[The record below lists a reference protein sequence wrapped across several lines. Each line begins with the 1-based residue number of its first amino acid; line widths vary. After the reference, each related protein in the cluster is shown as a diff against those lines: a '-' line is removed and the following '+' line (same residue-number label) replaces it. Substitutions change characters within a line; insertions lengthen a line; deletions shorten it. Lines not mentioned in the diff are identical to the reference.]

1 MLLEKID
8 SLLKEIQDAHAENVE
23 QIEQLRLKYLSKKGE
38 VNELMGEFRNV
49 AKDQKRTIGIKIN
62 ELKTTAQNKINELRE
77 QLETQEAQSDD
88 IDLTRTAYP
97 IELGTRHPLTI
108 VKNEI
113 IDIFGRM
120 GFTLFQGPEVDDDK
134 HVFTMLNFAADHPA
148 RDMQD
153 TFFIEQSDPN
163 DVTKNVLLRSH
174 TSGDE
179 AHYMETHEPPIRVL
193 CPGRVYRNEAISAR
207 AHCFFHQVEGLY
219 VDKNVGFTDLKQV
232 LLTFAREMF
241 GPDTK
246 IRLRP
251 SYFPFTEPSAE
262 MDISCNICGGK
273 GCNFCKHTGWVEIL
287 GCGMV
292 DPHDLAA
299 CGIDPDVYTGY
310 AFGMGVERIANLKY
324 RVSDLRM
331 FSENDTRFLREF
343 ESAY

>member
-8 SLLKEIQDAHAENVE
+8 SLLKEIQDAHAENAE

-292 DPHDLAA
+292 DPHDLSA